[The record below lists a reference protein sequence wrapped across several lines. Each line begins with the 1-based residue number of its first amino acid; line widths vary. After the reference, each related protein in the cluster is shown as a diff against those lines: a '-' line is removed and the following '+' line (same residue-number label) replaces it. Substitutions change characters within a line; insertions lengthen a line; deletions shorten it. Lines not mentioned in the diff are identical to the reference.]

1 MRYGWT
7 PANIPTHCTDGEP
20 FTVEH
25 ALSCTRGGYVAL
37 RHNEL
42 RDLFA
47 ELLKETSTNVST
59 EPELQPLSGEVF
71 QAASA
76 VVIDGARL
84 DIKASG
90 FWASRHEVDFFD
102 VRVFNPL
109 APSYQHQSGDQTY
122 ANHERQKMLAYR
134 ERVRR
139 VEHGTLT
146 PLVFTCT
153 GGAGPSGTYFIKR
166 LASKISDH
174 RDMPYS
180 QAVGWLRCRVSF
192 ALLRSAIVC
201 LRGSRG
207 KKQGASIQSAIAA
220 AQARINEL
228 G

>member
-37 RHNEL
+37 RRNEL

-47 ELLKETSTNVST
+47 ELLRETSTNVSI

-76 VVIDGARL
+76 VLSDGARL

-102 VRVFNPL
+102 VRVFMIDPL
-109 APSYQHQSGDQTY
+109 APSYQGQSVDQTY
-122 ANHERQKMLAYR
+122 ANHERQKKVAYGV
-134 ERVRR
+134 RVRR

-146 PLVFTCT
+146 PLVFTST
-153 GGAGPSGTYFIKR
+153 GGAGPSGTHFIKR

-207 KKQGASIQSAIAA
+207 KKQGASI
-220 AQARINEL
+220 
-228 G
+228 

>member
-7 PANIPTHCTDGEP
+7 PANITTHCTDGEP
-20 FTVEH
+20 FAVEH
-25 ALSCTRGGYVAL
+25 ALSCTRGGYVAIC
-37 RHNEL
+37 HNEL

-47 ELLKETSTNVST
+47 ELLRETSTNVSI

-76 VVIDGARL
+76 VVSDGARL

-90 FWASRHEVDFFD
+90 FWASRHEVHFFD

-109 APSYQHQSGDQTY
+109 APSYQHQSVDQTY
-122 ANHERQKMLAYR
+122 AIHERQKMLAYG

-139 VEHGTLT
+139 VEHATLT

-153 GGAGPSGTYFIKR
+153 GGAGPSGTHFIKR

-192 ALLRSAIVC
+192 ALLRCAIVC
-201 LRGSRG
+201 LCGSHG
-207 KKQGASIQSAIAA
+207 KKQGASIEPAVAA
-220 AQARINEL
+220 AQARINEV